1 MMSWIG
7 ITQYT
12 TMWSHVLSSCWLIF
26 IKWFLCARQ
35 QLYVAYVLKDCTW
48 GSSFFPTVANSVG
61 RCSRCLLPAWEA
73 MVEQKRL
80 DWKRKQ
86 ARLWCGGSV
95 TSCWNTSPGTGW
107 LRTTEHILPCLEARG
122 LQSRCRQAVFFW
134 GPGRQPTNDYVWLQA
149 VLGTPWLELHHPVS
163 ASFTTWRPSLVS
175 CFYVSSSLGKTLDMG
190 FRDCSTVTF
199 FFFSQSLPI

>member
-1 MMSWIG
+1 
-7 ITQYT
+7 
-12 TMWSHVLSSCWLIF
+12 
-26 IKWFLCARQ
+26 
-35 QLYVAYVLKDCTW
+35 
-48 GSSFFPTVANSVG
+48 
-61 RCSRCLLPAWEA
+61 

-80 DWKRKQ
+80 DWKWKQ
-86 ARLWCGGSV
+86 ARLWCGSV

-134 GPGRQPTNDYVWLQA
+134 GLGRQPTDDYVWLQA

-163 ASFTTWRPSLVS
+163 ASFTTRRPSLVS
-175 CFYVSSSLGKTLDMG
+175 CFYVFSSLGKTLDMG

-199 FFFSQSLPI
+199 FFFPESPHIGHAGLEIINRWIYKHVPLCFAYLHLNSWHLQRPHFQTSPHSEILGRQ